1 MVQLPLLKSHA
12 CGNECHSRKRLHST
26 KNCRFFKR
34 LWLGG
39 RLPYFP
45 VGPSDAIDV
54 IADRVIGRDY
64 LDRLLKRLLGVWAI
78 TQLRSNCLCGMDIQ
92 PTEEV
97 AGVGVEAKLVADLGI
112 FAVGFRTGFTNGG
125 SETVV
130 STTRAITGSGGD
142 CGGPGASIG
151 HLNTTR

>member
-1 MVQLPLLKSHA
+1 MVRLPLLKSHA
-12 CGNECHSRKRLHST
+12 CEAKCLSGERLYST
-26 KNCRFFKR
+26 KNYRFFQR
-34 LWLGG
+34 LRHGG
-39 RLPYFP
+39 WLPYFP

-54 IADRVIGRDY
+54 IADRVIGWDY

-125 SETVV
+125 SETVD
-130 STTRAITGSGGD
+130 SAARATIWSAGG
-142 CGGPGASIG
+142 CGGTGASIG